1 VAAAFEID
9 VPCAAIELN
18 LGDLLAEKKRES
30 QFREVSREP
39 AVRRDVAFLLD
50 RRQAAGEVLEAVH
63 AAGGRDL
70 ITAELFDRY
79 EGKGVPREQ
88 VSLAFRLVFQRA
100 DRTLVDAEVS
110 RAVDRVV
117 RAVGQ
122 RFGATLREGGTGRG
136 ESQ

>member
-1 VAAAFEID
+1 M
-9 VPCAAIELN
+9 
-18 LGDLLAEKKRES
+18 
-30 QFREVSREP
+30 
-39 AVRRDVAFLLD
+39 RRDVAFLLD

-70 ITAELFDRY
+70 ISAELFDRY
-79 EGKGVPREQ
+79 EGKRVPEEQ

-117 RAVGQ
+117 RAVKQ